1 MTQLYTL
8 ARTRQGHE
16 FAAADAITALGALA
30 TAPRKVQITP
40 PKDGKPERPE
50 YAPILPRLLFIAST
64 EGQWYAMTKRRMVH
78 NGKLL
83 PPLFREFII
92 PPYAWHQFQDF
103 AARTEAECTQRIE
116 AHAAGGKIRNMR
128 KGDWV
133 RVIGE
138 TILDHDLS
146 GRMVQVI
153 SAGPGGIMVNTGL
166 SMMGKAVTARLGVD
180 QVM

>member
-1 MTQLYTL
+1 MIYTL

-16 FAAADAITALGALA
+16 FAAAEAITALGALA
-30 TAPRKVQITP
+30 TAPRKVHITP

-64 EGQWYAMTKRRMVH
+64 EAQWYAMTKRRMIH

-103 AARTEAECTQRIE
+103 AARAEQECEYRRGLHEQGRKVRNYRPGEMLRII
-116 AHAAGGKIRNMR
+116 GGDMLDGQLGEFIKLEH
-128 KGDWV
+128 G
-133 RVIGE
+133 RVVVQ
-138 TILDHDLS
+138 TKLIL
-146 GRMVQVI
+146 
-153 SAGPGGIMVNTGL
+153 
-166 SMMGKAVTARLGVD
+166 MGKAVVARIDPSNVTG
-180 QVM
+180 MAAE